1 MTQAQ
6 FQEKYGRAPSHAAL
20 DVPQQEA
27 PQESL
32 GQKVEGGLNAVFGG
46 REIGNSLG
54 TLAVAGGQAIGAV
67 PGGVK
72 GAGDT
77 LKTMPT
83 VPQLAGDYIK
93 AASNFIPGAA
103 EGAGLATRTAVG
115 AGTGY
120 AMDVGSNLKNNQP
133 APFTPGT
140 GTAVMGALPIVGAG
154 VVKPATAIIG
164 RLMKGI
170 GSGLGGVSS
179 KTLSQI
185 IDNPQAAM
193 KADAL
198 LKKSGSDALL
208 EKNARTIVNGI
219 GQVRQEARSAFGD
232 ALGALKS
239 EDINPQTFRAA
250 IQPTLDKF
258 GSSIQNGERTLS
270 NVEFSDPKNIQK
282 ASDLIDRLN
291 VLPKGPMDGATLRK
305 LADDIQ
311 SSKFKTATSDERLS
325 FNHFADELS
334 NSVKDAINNSTDKL
348 TEMNQKYS
356 KDMQLSETMQNIF
369 GKVKFKNLPE
379 VVKASQ
385 QLETLFAKKGLAPQ
399 EIDNFLKR
407 IGVHPADFK
416 TSEAVRQI
424 NGKEEG
430 ANSIGLSPGE
440 LSREATS
447 ALVSPELVKNLS
459 IASGVAKEKLEPFL
473 QALSSPAR
481 NAVVQALLQAQA
493 DSQPQKGPGGQ
504 NQ

>member
-6 FQEKYGRAPSHAAL
+6 FQQQYGRAPSHAAL
-20 DVPQQEA
+20 DVPQQA

-32 GQKVEGGLNAVFGG
+32 GQKVSGGFDAVFGG
-46 REIGNSLG
+46 KQIGESLVKAG
-54 TLAVAGGQAIGAV
+54 TNVSNLATGGIQKFNAGLPDNTVDV
-67 PGGVK
+67 P
-72 GAGDT
+72 A
-77 LKTMPT
+77 
-83 VPQLAGDYIK
+83 LAGDYLK
-93 AASNFIPGAA
+93 AGSNFIPGAA
-103 EGAGLATRTAVG
+103 KGTGLAAKTAIG

-133 APFTPGT
+133 APFTPGA
-140 GTAVMGALPIVGAG
+140 GTAIMGALPVVGSLIAR
-154 VVKPATAIIG
+154 PATAIVG
-164 RLMKGI
+164 RLLKGV
-170 GSGLGGVSS
+170 GSGLAGVSS

-185 IDNPQAAM
+185 IDNPAAAQ
-193 KADAL
+193 KADAI

-232 ALGALKS
+232 ALGKLKG

-258 GSSIQNGERTLS
+258 GSAIQDGQRTLS
-270 NVEFSDPKNIQK
+270 NVEFSDPKNIEK
-282 ASDLIDRLN
+282 ASGLIDRLN
-291 VLPKGPMDGATLRK
+291 VLPNGPMDGATLRK
-305 LADDIQ
+305 LSDDIE

-334 NSVKDAINNSTDKL
+334 GSVKNAINNSTDKL
-348 TEMNQKYS
+348 TDMNAKYS
-356 KDMQLSETMQNIF
+356 KDMQLSETMQNVF

-385 QLETLFAKKGLAPQ
+385 QLETLFAKKGLAPK
-399 EIDNFLKR
+399 EIDNFLTR

-424 NGKEEG
+424 SGKEEG
-430 ANSIGLSPGE
+430 ANSIGLSPSE

-493 DSQPQKGPGGQ
+493 GSQPQIGQGGP